1 MDIVVKLFWKQP
13 LSLNEVLPISDIVVN
28 IPFGTMIVDP
38 TLSVPVTSVNGK
50 IGDVVLTT
58 TDVGATTQGYVD
70 TEIITLQNSL
80 QTSINTKANT
90 SYVDTQDGLL
100 QTAINTKADVDSVTQ
115 SLSTKADLVN
125 GVVPSNQLPSYVDD
139 VLEYANL
146 TSLPIVGESGK
157 IYVTLDTN
165 KIYRWTGTTYI
176 EISPTSGNADSATK
190 LATPRT
196 ISTTGDATWSVSF
209 DGSSDTS
216 SSLTLVN
223 TGVSSGTYQ
232 QVTVDLKGRV
242 TNGTNAPIETTY
254 STTNPDLSIV
264 NGTIQTLTLGAN
276 GTLSTDLVNGQ
287 SMTVLIPATSY
298 TLNTS
303 GFTVVNTFTL
313 SATNLNVLVL
323 FKVGSISYLV
333 GINK

>member
-13 LSLNEVLPISDIVVN
+13 LSLSEVLPITDIVVN
-28 IPFGTMIVDP
+28 IPFGAMIVDP
-38 TLSVPVTSVNGK
+38 TLSVPVTSVNGE
-50 IGDVVLTT
+50 IGDVVLTAN
-58 TDVGATTQGYVD
+58 DVGAATESYVD
-70 TEIITLQNSL
+70 AEITTLKNTL
-80 QTSINTKANT
+80 QTSM
-90 SYVDTQDGLL
+90 
-100 QTAINTKADVDSVTQ
+100 NTKADAASVTQ

-146 TSLPIVGESGK
+146 ISLPIVGESGK

-196 ISTTGDATWSVSF
+196 ISATGDATWSVSF
-209 DGSSDTS
+209 DGSSDTT
-216 SSLTLVN
+216 SSLTLAN

-242 TNGTNAPIETTY
+242 TNGTNAPVETTY
-254 STTNPDLSIV
+254 STTNPALSIT
-264 NGTIQTLTLGAN
+264 NGTIQTLTLGEN
-276 GTLSTDLVNGQ
+276 GTLITDLVSGQ
-287 SMTVLIPATSY
+287 SMTVLIPTTSY

-323 FKVGSISYLV
+323 FKVDSTSYLV